1 MINYKKYNSIHFNNL
16 RNLNTINSKNK
27 DNQMLEIEKLKTV
40 IVKTKDQAINQHK
53 ATFKNYHFF
62 NKDKK
67 LKTKNTKQISS

>member
-40 IVKTKDQAINQHK
+40 IVKTKDQAIN
-53 ATFKNYHFF
+53 
-62 NKDKK
+62 
-67 LKTKNTKQISS
+67 